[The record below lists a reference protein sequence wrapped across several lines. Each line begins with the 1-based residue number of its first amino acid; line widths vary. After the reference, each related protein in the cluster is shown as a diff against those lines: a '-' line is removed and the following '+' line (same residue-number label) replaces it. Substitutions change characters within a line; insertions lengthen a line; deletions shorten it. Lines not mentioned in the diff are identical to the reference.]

1 MLFGNDLRSKFL
13 PRSEGLNVEVN
24 KSSPSLQP
32 NQEIRS
38 YMRERRR
45 FLHRFPEVGLELP
58 NTHVHIAQELQQL
71 GLDVEHRSS
80 AGVSARIP
88 GSDPTARPLILRADM
103 DALPVKEET
112 GEPFSSEIVGAS
124 HACGHDLH
132 MATMLGLAGDL
143 VDNPPLRDVIVVF
156 QPGEETDRGAVPT
169 LEHRNLRISEAD
181 TYAVHVNSALPL
193 GTVNYRFG
201 TFMAYGDW
209 FSIDIK
215 GVGGHASA
223 PERVGSPIRLGT
235 HFLAEMINVAKA
247 LSRKGEKAV
256 ATVTEFQSGNTVNV
270 IPATARL
277 RGTIRAT
284 NDAVRTELISGLQEI
299 IELDHR
305 DMQAHLEIMQGYPA
319 VIADDQALQD
329 LISVLEEGNL
339 AESLVRMPEP
349 SMVIEDYSYFLQKW
363 PGAMVYVGAQAEANP
378 SFNHSADARF
388 HEEAMDTAFTVF
400 RTIVDAAPRARTG

>member
-1 MLFGNDLRSKFL
+1 MLLGNGLRSKLFPL
-13 PRSEGLNVEVN
+13 IEGLNVEVN
-24 KSSPSLQP
+24 KSSPSLRP

-38 YMRERRR
+38 YMREHRR

-58 NTHVHIAQELQQL
+58 NTHAHIVQELQQL

-80 AGVSARIP
+80 AGVSARVP

-132 MATMLGLAGDL
+132 MATMLGLARDL
-143 VDNPPLRDVIVVF
+143 VANPPLRDVVVVF

-169 LEHRNLRISEAD
+169 LEHRNLKITEAD
-181 TYAVHVNSALPL
+181 TYAIHVNSALPL

-209 FSIDIK
+209 FSIDIS

-223 PERVGSPIRLGT
+223 PERVGNPIRLGT
-235 HFLAEMINVAKA
+235 QFLVEMIEVAKG
-247 LSRKGEKAV
+247 LSQKREKAV

-284 NDAVRTELISGLQEI
+284 SEALRTDLISSMLEI
-299 IELDHR
+299 IGLNHR
-305 DMQAHLEIMQGYPA
+305 DMHAHLEIIQGYPA
-319 VIADDQALQD
+319 VVADDQALQD
-329 LISVLEEGNL
+329 LISVLKEGDL
-339 AESLVRMPEP
+339 AESLVQMSEP

-363 PGAMVYVGAQAEANP
+363 PGAMVYVGAQAETNP
-378 SFNHSADARF
+378 SFNHSADALF
-388 HEEAMDTAFTVF
+388 HEEAMDTAFTLF
-400 RTIVDAAPRARTG
+400 RTIVDAAPRAMKA